1 MYFYFFCQRTR
12 KQFCQ
17 HSNGTF
23 GFTNAQAKR
32 KNQKSHFFSNAL
44 LKIKVDKIWKLEK
57 QYLLLTKFVNRDL
70 RWKQ

>member
-1 MYFYFFCQRTR
+1 MYFYFFA
-12 KQFCQ
+12 
-17 HSNGTF
+17 
-23 GFTNAQAKR
+23 NAQENNFANTQMAHLVFPTHKPNAKTKR
-32 KNQKSHFFSNAL
+32 AIFSNAL